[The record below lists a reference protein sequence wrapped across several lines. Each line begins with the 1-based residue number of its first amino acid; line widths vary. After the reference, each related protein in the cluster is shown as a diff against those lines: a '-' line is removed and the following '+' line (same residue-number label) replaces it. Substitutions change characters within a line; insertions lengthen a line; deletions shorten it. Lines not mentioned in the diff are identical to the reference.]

1 MDKALLQGLVRQR
14 INERRLP
21 LGPAVGIRERLGD
34 GQPCDACQEPISAY
48 EKTIVAMVSLEW
60 MSVRFHPDCYELWDA
75 ERSAIFHE
83 NGRGGQS
90 PIQMHRM
97 SRP

>member
-1 MDKALLQGLVRQR
+1 MDKALLQELVRHR

-21 LGPAVGIRERLGD
+21 LGRAVGILERLGD

-60 MSVRFHPDCYELWDA
+60 MSVCFHADCYELWDA
-75 ERSAIFHE
+75 ERSAIFNE

-90 PIQMHRM
+90 PTQMRRT
-97 SRP
+97 SRL